1 MTSILKVDRIEA
13 RQSGGNVTFGS
24 PIDPDGFSSNYRAG
38 EIIECLAGICDGQT
52 IQGVDRSYIWPN
64 VTSPQTG
71 ISDAAY
77 EDATGSVIQYQ
88 PPAQATKVIY
98 SYRAMFAWANDHCIS
113 HWRLYI
119 DGTEVVDARN
129 SRSGRYMEEKSTL
142 EWIFGIGGESNNYNV
157 DGVDTNTGRLSTW
170 NSLKEIKWQVRDY
183 GGSNQRDRLHRV
195 TYWDGGGGSNFS
207 RPMLTITAIA

>member
-24 PIDPDGFSSNYRAG
+24 PINPDGFSSNYRSG

-64 VTSPQTG
+64 VNSAQTG
-71 ISDAAY
+71 ISDTTY

-88 PPAQATKVIY
+88 PPAAATKVIY
-98 SYRAMFAWANDHCIS
+98 NYRAMFSWAHDHCIS
-113 HWRLYI
+113 HWKLYI
-119 DGTEVVDARN
+119 DGAEVVDARN
-129 SRSGRYMEEKSTL
+129 SRSGRYMEEKTAL
-142 EWIFGIGGESNNYNV
+142 EWIFPIGGTA
-157 DGVDTNTGRLSTW
+157 DANTGRQATW
-170 NSLKEIKWQVRDY
+170 DSLKEIKWQVRDY
-183 GGSNQRDRLHRV
+183 GSSNERLHL
-195 TYWDGGGGSNFS
+195 TQYWDGGGTDVFS